1 MPGPEAGSESDQKQT
16 EDRKLR
22 WLRRLVQMAQQM
34 LCQSDTTLQEAV
46 RTVEGVKRYAL
57 DLFPGKERA
66 WDIIYAPRFER
77 ILEERWGYVRNNEKP
92 GTDRQT
98 GAVE

>member
-1 MPGPEAGSESDQKQT
+1 MPGPETDSESDPKQT

-22 WLRRLVQMAQQM
+22 RLRRLVQMAQQM
-34 LCQSDTTLQEAV
+34 LYQSDTSLQEAV

-66 WDIIYAPRFER
+66 WNLIYEPRFER
-77 ILEERWGYVRNNEKP
+77 ILEKRWGYVRNRDDVDPES
-92 GTDRQT
+92 GSE
-98 GAVE
+98 AVE

>member
-1 MPGPEAGSESDQKQT
+1 MPGPETDSESDPKQT

-22 WLRRLVQMAQQM
+22 RLRRLVQMAQQM
-34 LCQSDTTLQEAV
+34 LYQSDTSLQEAV

-66 WDIIYAPRFER
+66 WNLIYEPRFER
-77 ILEERWGYVRNNEKP
+77 ILQERWGYVRNRDDVDPESES
-92 GTDRQT
+92 